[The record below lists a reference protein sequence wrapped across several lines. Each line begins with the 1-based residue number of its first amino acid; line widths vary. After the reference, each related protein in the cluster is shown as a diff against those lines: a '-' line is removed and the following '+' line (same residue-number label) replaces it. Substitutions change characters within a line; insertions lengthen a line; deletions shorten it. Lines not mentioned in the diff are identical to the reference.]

1 MLEIEKLKS
10 ITDMKMKKNY
20 VMPSTEIVEMESE
33 KLMAGS
39 DSRTVDYTDDKAS
52 NDHEALS
59 NGRRG
64 TWGNLWE

>member
-1 MLEIEKLKS
+1 
-10 ITDMKMKKNY
+10 MKKNY
-20 VMPSTEIVEMESE
+20 VMPSTEIVEMENE